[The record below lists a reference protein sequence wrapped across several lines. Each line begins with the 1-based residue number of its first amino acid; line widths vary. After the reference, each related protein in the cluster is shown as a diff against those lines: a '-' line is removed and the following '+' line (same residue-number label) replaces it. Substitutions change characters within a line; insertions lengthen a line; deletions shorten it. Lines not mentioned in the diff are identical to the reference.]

1 MTMEEE
7 TTTTIEETV
16 VSAVGFDYSAD
27 LEEIK
32 TALDVTNEGLFE
44 VHSDLSRIFYIL
56 ILGLVVVVLWKS
68 IFDHFGS

>member
-1 MTMEEE
+1 MDEE
-7 TTTTIEETV
+7 TTTTVEETV
-16 VSAVGFDYSAD
+16 TSAVGFDYTPD

-32 TALDVTNEGLFE
+32 TTLDVTNEGLFE

-56 ILGLVVVVLWKS
+56 ILGLIVCVLWKA

>member
-1 MTMEEE
+1 MGEE
-7 TTTTIEETV
+7 TTTTVEETV
-16 VSAVGFDYSAD
+16 TSAVGFDYSTD

-32 TALDVTNEGLFE
+32 TTLDVTNQGLFE

-56 ILGLVVVVLWKS
+56 ILGLIVCVLWKA